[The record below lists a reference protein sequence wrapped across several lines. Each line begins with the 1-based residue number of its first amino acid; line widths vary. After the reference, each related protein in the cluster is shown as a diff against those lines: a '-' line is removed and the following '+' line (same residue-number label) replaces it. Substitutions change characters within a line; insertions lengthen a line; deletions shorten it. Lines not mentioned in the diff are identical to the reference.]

1 VNGSADLQLLF
12 IILTNLALVGS
23 SRLAT
28 CIKVASAQGVV
39 VGLLPLVL
47 PGHEL
52 SVRLFVLSFLAVSLK
67 GILFP
72 WLLLRALRLAGVRH
86 EVEPYVSYPVSLL
99 GAVLALGLS
108 LWLAPQLNPAVSQE
122 QSQWALPGAAFTALV
137 GLFLIVS
144 RKNALNQVTGYLVLE
159 NGVYL
164 FGIAL
169 ALEAPFLVEMGVLL
183 DVVMAVFVM
192 GILVFQIHREF
203 DHIEVDQLSSLKD

>member
-1 VNGSADLQLLF
+1 M
-12 IILTNLALVGS
+12 LTNLALVGS

-28 CIKVASAQGVV
+28 CIKIASAQGVA
-39 VGLLPLVL
+39 VGLLPIVL

-52 SVRLFVLSFLAVSLK
+52 TFRLFALSFLAVSLK
-67 GILFP
+67 GVLFP

-86 EVEPYVSYPVSLL
+86 EVEPYVSYPISLL

-108 LWLAPQLNPAVSQE
+108 LWLAPQLNPDAAHEKSP
-122 QSQWALPGAAFTALV
+122 WALPASAFMAIV

-164 FGIAL
+164 YGIAL

-203 DHIEVDQLSSLKD
+203 DHIEVDLLASLKD